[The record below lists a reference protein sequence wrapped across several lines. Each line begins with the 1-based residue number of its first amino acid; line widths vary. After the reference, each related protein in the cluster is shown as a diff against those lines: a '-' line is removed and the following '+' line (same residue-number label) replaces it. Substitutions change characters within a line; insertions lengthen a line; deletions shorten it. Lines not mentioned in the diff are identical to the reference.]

1 MNWSRTAQYVFDILA
16 LFLIIRLA
24 AIRARLPGVY
34 HVFVAFVGFQL
45 LDSLVSLALY
55 ALYSKY
61 AFYRELHLDYRLFW
75 MPLQI
80 VSWLLSLWMVYALL
94 SELLKSLPGIL
105 RFSRVLLNVIFAV
118 AILLA
123 LLTVLPEYTAAGG
136 AHYPDLIDRALTAVF
151 VVNRA
156 VAMAALLAL
165 VCILAFILWFP
176 VEMHRNLAV
185 FSVGLVIYFTSR
197 VALLLARSYLSH
209 ENTRLLSTTMT
220 LVLAACFAYWILFI
234 TPHGQAVQ
242 VRWGHSWRL
251 DEQRR
256 LVTQLE
262 SMNTALLRS
271 AARR

>member
-1 MNWSRTAQYVFDILA
+1 MNWSRIAQYVFDILA

-24 AIRARLPGVY
+24 AIRIRLPGVY
-34 HVFVAFVGFQL
+34 RVFVAFVTFQL
-45 LDSLVSLALY
+45 LDSLLSLVF
-55 ALYSKY
+55 Y
-61 AFYRELHLDYRLFW
+61 AFYGVLHNGALHLDYRLLW
-75 MPLQI
+75 MPLQ
-80 VSWLLSLWMVYALL
+80 VVAWVLSLWMVYALL

-118 AILLA
+118 ALLLA
-123 LLTVLPEYTAAGG
+123 LLTIFPEYAAAGG
-136 AHYPDLIDRALTAVF
+136 AHFPDPIDRVLTAVF

-185 FSVGLVIYFTSR
+185 FSVGLVMYFASR

-234 TPHGQAVQ
+234 TPHGQVVQ

-256 LVTQLE
+256 LVAQLE